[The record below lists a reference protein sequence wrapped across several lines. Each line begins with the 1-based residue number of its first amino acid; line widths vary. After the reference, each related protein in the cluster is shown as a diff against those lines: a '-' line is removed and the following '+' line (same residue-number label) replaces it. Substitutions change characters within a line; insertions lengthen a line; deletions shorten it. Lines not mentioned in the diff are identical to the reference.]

1 MITFTVLIA
10 LLSIICTIKIK
21 QLKRNHQYRFDC
33 GWVFLQY
40 MSFGCLISIAIVLM
54 LAYLP

>member
-1 MITFTVLIA
+1 MITFTA
-10 LLSIICTIKIK
+10 LVALFSIICTIKIK
-21 QLKRNHQYRFDC
+21 QLKKKGRYTFDC

-40 MSFGCLISIAIVLM
+40 LSFGFLISIAIILI